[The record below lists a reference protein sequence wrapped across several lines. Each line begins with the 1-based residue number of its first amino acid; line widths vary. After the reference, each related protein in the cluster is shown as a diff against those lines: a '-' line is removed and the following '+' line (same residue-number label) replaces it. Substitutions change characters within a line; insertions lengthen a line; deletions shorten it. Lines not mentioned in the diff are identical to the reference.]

1 MCGFCCCVFVVLVFV
16 FVLLALACYVFKEQ
30 TQTISFFLTIH
41 TMGLLLFLCLFDDL
55 SIQFNSCY
63 LLHFISIRLRD
74 STHLIH

>member
-1 MCGFCCCVFVVLVFV
+1 MYGFCCCVFVVFV

-55 SIQFNSCY
+55 SIQFM
-63 LLHFISIRLRD
+63 
-74 STHLIH
+74 

>member
-1 MCGFCCCVFVVLVFV
+1 MYGFCCCVFVVFV

-55 SIQFNSCY
+55 SIQFM
-63 LLHFISIRLRD
+63 LFTPFHFISLHLSD

>member
-1 MCGFCCCVFVVLVFV
+1 MVFVFV

-55 SIQFNSCY
+55 SIQ
-63 LLHFISIRLRD
+63 IM
-74 STHLIH
+74 